1 MNTDYTRIEIAIHH
15 FLSPIPQT
23 QGAVEKVQEQREEI
37 QRMIDAILVMQGSPS
52 FIHQLK
58 SLMEQTEAFLRR
70 INVSS
75 ILHTVYSILHCT
87 CMPSYSILHVIIL
100 HTPCYHTRCT
110 HISIPPYS
118 SVLACHHTP
127 YSILH
132 VIILDVLTSPFLH
145 TPVDGRNS
153 AAESSVAS
161 PTGEPLP

>member
-100 HTPCYHTRCT
+100 
-110 HISIPPYS
+110 
-118 SVLACHHTP
+118 
-127 YSILH
+127 
-132 VIILDVLTSPFLH
+132 DVLTSPFLH